1 MAALRTNFFL
11 VDVEDA
17 TVDVG
22 TITPYDEERRNA
34 LEVAH
39 GTHYAFKRRGDAL
52 DVVML
57 APDAPPLEGVS
68 FEQRSVR
75 RLGKLINV
83 LVERG
88 IEKHLASSKVS
99 FVRRRPL
106 KLVSLEPKND
116 IAHGLFGVQ
125 TQGRLPLHVRRGFSL
140 EARTVY
146 RKQGPRTALVIDGIT
161 HADLDG
167 TCADLINDD
176 FDLRGLY
183 VFSLEQAD
191 LKHGRPTLVGQVQ
204 RVDGSTVHLGGDRR
218 GDRVQYD
225 ASSLAL
231 ELGPMALPRLA
242 AHYAGPTAHEALW
255 DEKNNLATGSQRWER
270 ITGFAEH
277 VGRASFEIAPGVRA
291 RLSGSVA
298 AADLG
303 QTSAAL
309 PRYVVGG
316 GRFGG
321 KTASVFASGPH
332 HVPPSASKGVRACI
346 ICERS
351 RRTEVETFLKALT
364 DGHAA
369 HRALKQ
375 TWKIGDLTVTRFE
388 AEGPTAADYE
398 KACRAAID
406 EGSAWQLALVQVP
419 SGTSELVGDQNP
431 YLITKAKFL
440 SRNVPVQEFRVETM
454 QKPKDQLQWALGGIG
469 LQVFA
474 KLGGVPW
481 LLQTTSKEHE
491 LVLGLGSANLGTGK
505 FGDRERVVG
514 LTTAFS
520 GDGRYWLTETSKTV
534 KFEEH
539 EDAVIDSAV
548 SAFKRVRTDMAW
560 RAGDP
565 VRVVIHSFK
574 DFRDKHVEALKK
586 AVLDVAGSEFKVD
599 FAFVHIVEKH
609 PLLLFDPGEKQ
620 RVPPRGVVVRLGNS
634 EALVTVQGP
643 TEVRREFSGFPR
655 PVCVK
660 IHRSS
665 TFTDIEYLSWQA
677 LAFSALSW
685 RNFPPTTAPVTVQ
698 YAKWIADLLGRL
710 GTVSKWDP
718 DVLRGGAGTSRWFL

>member
-11 VDVEDA
+11 VDVDDA
-17 TVDVG
+17 MVDVG
-22 TITPYDEERRNA
+22 TIAPYDGERRNA
-34 LEVAH
+34 LEEAH
-39 GTHYAFKRRGDAL
+39 GTEYVFKRRGDAL
-52 DVVML
+52 EVVKL
-57 APDAPPLEGVS
+57 GANATTVEGVS
-68 FEQRSVR
+68 FEQRSAR
-75 RLGKLINV
+75 RLGKLLNV
-83 LVERG
+83 LVERA
-88 IEKHLASSKVS
+88 IEKYLASPKVS
-99 FVRRRPL
+99 IVRRRPL
-106 KLVSLEPKND
+106 KIVSLEPKND
-116 IAHGLFGVQ
+116 IAHGLFGHR

-140 EARTVY
+140 EARTVH
-146 RKQGPRTALVIDGIT
+146 RKQGPRTALVIDAIT

-167 TCADLINDD
+167 TCADLIDDD

-183 VFSLEQAD
+183 VLSLDQAD
-191 LKHGRPTLVGQVQ
+191 SKHGRPTLVGQVQ
-204 RVDGSTVHLGGDRR
+204 RVDGSTIHLGGDRR
-218 GDRVQYD
+218 GERVQYD

-231 ELGPMALPRLA
+231 ELGPVALPRLA
-242 AHYAGPTAHEALW
+242 AHYAGPDAHEALW
-255 DEKNNLATGSQRWER
+255 DERNNLATGSQRWER

-277 VGRASFEIAPGVRA
+277 VGRGSFEIAPGVRA
-291 RLSGSVA
+291 HLSGSVA
-298 AADLG
+298 ASDLG
-303 QTSAAL
+303 QSSAAL
-309 PRYVVGG
+309 PRYVLGG
-316 GRFGG
+316 GRVGD
-321 KTASVFASGPH
+321 KTASVFTSGPQ
-332 HVPPSASKGVRACI
+332 HVPPSVSKGVRACI
-346 ICERS
+346 IGERS
-351 RRTEVETFLKALT
+351 RRGDIETFLKALT
-364 DGHAA
+364 DGHGA

-375 TWKIGDLTVTRFE
+375 TWKLGDLTFTQFD

-431 YLITKAKFL
+431 YLVTKAKFL
-440 SRNVPVQEFRVETM
+440 ARNVPVQEFRVETM

-481 LLQTTSKEHE
+481 LLQTKSKEHE

-534 KFEEH
+534 KYEEH
-539 EDAVIDSAV
+539 EDAVIESAA

-574 DFRDKHVEALKK
+574 DFRDKHVDALKK
-586 AVLDVAGSEFKVD
+586 AVLDVASSVLAVE

-609 PLLLFDPGEKQ
+609 PLLVFDPGEKQ
-620 RVPPRGVVVRLGNS
+620 RVPPRGVVVRLGNL

-643 TEVRREFSGFPR
+643 TEVRREASGFPR

-660 IHRSS
+660 VHRSS
-665 TFTDIEYLSWQA
+665 TFTNLEYLSWQA
-677 LAFSALSW
+677 LAFSAISW

-710 GTVSKWDP
+710 GNVRKWDP

>member
-1 MAALRTNFFL
+1 MAALMTNLFL
-11 VDVEDA
+11 VDVDDA

-22 TITPYDEERRNA
+22 TLAVYDEERRNA
-34 LEVAH
+34 LEEAH
-39 GTHYAFKRRGDAL
+39 GTDYVFKRRGDAL
-52 DVVML
+52 EVVKL
-57 APDAPPLEGVS
+57 VADATVLDGVS
-68 FEQRSVR
+68 FEQRSAR
-75 RLGKLINV
+75 RLGRLLNV
-83 LVERG
+83 LVERAV
-88 IEKHLASSKVS
+88 EKYLANPKVS
-99 FVRRRPL
+99 IVRRRPL

-116 IAHGLFGVQ
+116 IAHGLFGQ
-125 TQGRLPLHVRRGFSL
+125 HTQGRLPLHVRRGFSL

-146 RKQGPRTALVIDGIT
+146 RTQGPRTALVIDAIT

-167 TCADLINDD
+167 TCADLIDDD

-183 VFSLEQAD
+183 VLSLDQAD
-191 LKHGRPTLVGQVQ
+191 FKHGRPTLVGQVQ
-204 RVDGSTVHLGGDRR
+204 RVDGSTIHLGGDRR

-231 ELGPMALPRLA
+231 ELGPVALPRLA
-242 AHYAGPTAHEALW
+242 AHYAGPDAHEALW
-255 DEKNNLATGSQRWER
+255 DERNNLATGSQRWER

-277 VGRASFEIAPGVRA
+277 LGRGSFEIVPGVRA

-298 AADLG
+298 ASDLG
-303 QTSAAL
+303 QSNAAL
-309 PRYVVGG
+309 PRYVLGG
-316 GRFGG
+316 GRIGD
-321 KTASVFASGPH
+321 KTASVFASGPQ
-332 HVPPSASKGVRACI
+332 HVPPSASAGVRACI
-346 ICERS
+346 IGERS
-351 RRTEVETFLKALT
+351 RRSEVEAFLKALT
-364 DGHAA
+364 DGHGA

-375 TWKIGDLTVTRFE
+375 TWKLGELNFTRFE

-431 YLITKAKFL
+431 YLVTKAKFL
-440 SRNVPVQEFRVETM
+440 GRNVPVQEFRVETM

-481 LLQTTSKEHE
+481 LLQTKTKEHE

-520 GDGRYWLTETSKTV
+520 GDGLYWLTETSKTV
-534 KFEEH
+534 KYEEH
-539 EDAVIDSAV
+539 ESAVIESAV
-548 SAFKRVRTDMAW
+548 SAFKRVRADMAW

-574 DFRDKHVEALKK
+574 DFRDKHVDALKQ
-586 AVLDVAGSEFKVD
+586 AVLNGAGSEFKVE

-643 TEVRREFSGFPR
+643 TEVRREATGFPR

-660 IHRSS
+660 VHRSS
-665 TFTDIEYLSWQA
+665 TFTDLEYLSWQA

-685 RNFPPTTAPVTVQ
+685 RNFSPTTAPVTVQ

-710 GTVSKWDP
+710 GSVRKWDA